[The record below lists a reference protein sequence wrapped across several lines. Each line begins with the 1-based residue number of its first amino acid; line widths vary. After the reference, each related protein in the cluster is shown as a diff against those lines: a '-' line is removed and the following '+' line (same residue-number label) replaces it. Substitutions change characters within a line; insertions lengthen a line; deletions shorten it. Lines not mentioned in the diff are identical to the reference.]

1 MEHTR
6 IERDVL
12 GEVELPENAMYGI
25 NTARALENFP
35 LGHKRTA
42 MPLIY
47 AMVTVK
53 KAAALTYARLGVRE
67 DGIYQ
72 AIAAAC
78 DAILAG
84 QYDDAFVTEALQGG
98 AGTSTHPAYPG

>member
-1 MEHTR
+1 MEKTR

-12 GEVELPENAMYGI
+12 GEMELPEGTMYGI

-42 MPLIY
+42 MDLIY

-72 AIAAAC
+72 AIAAA
-78 DAILAG
+78 
-84 QYDDAFVTEALQGG
+84 
-98 AGTSTHPAYPG
+98 

>member
-1 MEHTR
+1 MVGDLGGIRMKKTR
-6 IERDVL
+6 IERDAL
-12 GEVELPENAMYGI
+12 GEMELPEGTMYGI
-25 NTARALENFP
+25 NTVRALENFP

-42 MPLIY
+42 LELIY

-72 AIAAAC
+72 AIAAA
-78 DAILAG
+78 
-84 QYDDAFVTEALQGG
+84 
-98 AGTSTHPAYPG
+98 

>member
-12 GEVELPENAMYGI
+12 GEVDLPENAMYGI

-53 KAAALTYARLGVRE
+53 KAAALTYARDFR
-67 DGIYQ
+67 
-72 AIAAAC
+72 
-78 DAILAG
+78 
-84 QYDDAFVTEALQGG
+84 
-98 AGTSTHPAYPG
+98 PPGCARRRDLPGHCRCL

>member
-12 GEVELPENAMYGI
+12 GEVDLPENAMYGI

-42 MPLIY
+42 MPLI
-47 AMVTVK
+47 
-53 KAAALTYARLGVRE
+53 
-67 DGIYQ
+67 
-72 AIAAAC
+72 
-78 DAILAG
+78 
-84 QYDDAFVTEALQGG
+84 
-98 AGTSTHPAYPG
+98 

>member
-1 MEHTR
+1 MEKTR

-12 GEVELPENAMYGI
+12 GEMELPEGTMYGI

-42 MPLIY
+42 MDLIY

-78 DAILAG
+78 DAIL
-84 QYDDAFVTEALQGG
+84 
-98 AGTSTHPAYPG
+98 PASMTMLL